1 MRIRANHREAA
12 SIRWLFEHAQV
23 DLTRR
28 RSHAFTGFNGTGP
41 TFAVKYTVRPAG
53 GTKGLGVFA
62 AEPIAKGRRVYGG
75 WEKPDV
81 QSFLKVIPFS
91 MLKVAKSV
99 ASKFPKDVVSQLLQW
114 CELNWLSPEDE
125 VNPSLLRS
133 GLLCEM
139 DDEHFVNNDENPN
152 IDNCGPVEGSVC
164 ALRDIAIG
172 EELLENYNDSQ
183 LDSIKSESVCKEI
196 ELAALPR

>member
-1 MRIRANHREAA
+1 M
-12 SIRWLFEHAQV
+12 FEQAHA

-62 AEPIAKGRRVYGG
+62 AEPIARGRRVYGG

-81 QSFLKVIPFS
+81 QRLLRVIPFS

-99 ASKFPKDVVSQLLQW
+99 AKKFPRDVVSQLLQW
-114 CELNWLSPEDE
+114 CEQNWLGAIDE
-125 VNPSLLRS
+125 VHHSLLRP

-139 DDEHFVNNDENPN
+139 DDEHFVNNDANPN
-152 IDNCGPVEGSVC
+152 LDNCGPKEGSVC
-164 ALRDIAIG
+164 AIRDIAVG
-172 EELLENYNDSQ
+172 EELLENYDDSQ
-183 LDSIKSESVCKEI
+183 LDSRKSESFCKEL
-196 ELAALPR
+196 EMAALPK